1 MAMRTFP
8 VLRPLVVTRK
18 KTISNRVVKKLSRV
32 ILEKKS
38 GKDIRILVLAIHHL
52 KNDYS
57 EKIEPEIPGEIR
69 LLSAMQNTGQS

>member
-1 MAMRTFP
+1 
-8 VLRPLVVTRK
+8 
-18 KTISNRVVKKLSRV
+18 VKKLSRV